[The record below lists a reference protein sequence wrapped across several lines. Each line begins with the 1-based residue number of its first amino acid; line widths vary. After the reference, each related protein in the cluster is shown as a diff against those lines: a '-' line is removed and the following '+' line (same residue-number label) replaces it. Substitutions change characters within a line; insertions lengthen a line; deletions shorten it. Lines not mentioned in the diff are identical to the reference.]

1 MSREVHLRH
10 MTSTPLVSLVG
21 LSLGLSACT
30 THAFTPSSRPMPL
43 TSAVAPAKGTGD
55 VQVDGSA
62 SGEPLGPGIHAGNVR
77 YRRGVTDSLAFT
89 GDVGLAR
96 AHGEDPSSET
106 RWAAMARAG
115 AQLSGDLNSELA
127 IAGYAGAGAGYA
139 PAAGGWIGG
148 DVGSVISFKHS
159 SFRPAVLTQLYV
171 SEPVASEDFM
181 VDGTTLVLPR
191 TFGAQA
197 LVGADIGAGAHSVL
211 VGLAIARLWA
221 AATTYEE
228 AKAATFLGI
237 GAGFRFA
244 TE

>member
-1 MSREVHLRH
+1 MSRTTLA
-10 MTSTPLVSLVG
+10 SLLSLVG
-21 LSLGLSACT
+21 LSLAASACT
-30 THAFTPSSRPMPL
+30 THAFTPSTRPMPL
-43 TSAVAPAKGTGD
+43 TTAVAPAKGTGD

-77 YRRGVTDSLAFT
+77 YRRGVTDSLALT

-115 AQLSGDLNSELA
+115 AQVSGDLNSELA
-127 IAGYAGAGAGYA
+127 VSGFAGAGGGYA
-139 PAAGGWIGG
+139 PAAGGWLGG
-148 DVGSVISFKHS
+148 DVGWVVSAKHS
-159 SFRPAVLTQLYV
+159 NFRPAVLAQLYI
-171 SEPVASEDFM
+171 SQPVATEDFM

-197 LVGADIGAGAHSVL
+197 LVGADIGAKSHSVV

-221 AATTYEE
+221 ASTTYEE

-244 TE
+244 SD